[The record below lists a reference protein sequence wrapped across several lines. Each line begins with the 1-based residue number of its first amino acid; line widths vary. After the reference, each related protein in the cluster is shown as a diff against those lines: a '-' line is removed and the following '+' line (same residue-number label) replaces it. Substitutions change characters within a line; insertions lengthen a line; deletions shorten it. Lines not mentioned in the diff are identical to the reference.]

1 MKSMMEIV
9 LEQYEADKYLPDYDE
24 EDALTKDMTLTVGH
38 IIANPNFDCNC
49 NVLVFEDDGEDEPT
63 LYDGDGMATDIP
75 ADILVMPVT
84 YISIRGGKLAIGTEY
99 HEE

>member
-1 MKSMMEIV
+1 MKDMEI
-9 LEQYEADKYLPDYDE
+9 
-24 EDALTKDMTLTVGH
+24 TVGH

-49 NVLVFEDDGEDEPT
+49 DVLVFADDGEDEPI

-75 ADILVMPVT
+75 AEILILPVT
-84 YISIRGGKLAIGTEY
+84 YISMRRGKLAIGTAM